1 LTKDDFINHS
11 VHVSESHPGQIIIS
25 ATRPAVVYNWGAFDF
40 PLNEEFEMGFAYHPL
55 EGDASIKHLV
65 AG

>member
-1 LTKDDFINHS
+1 
-11 VHVSESHPGQIIIS
+11 VSESHPGQIIIS